1 MNMGPQHPSAHGV
14 FRAILTLEGE
24 TVVAVDAVIGYLHRC
39 HEKLAETLTYV
50 QYPSIASKTDYVSAM
65 TAELTYVSAVEK
77 VGKIDVPRRAQY
89 LRVLAAELQ
98 RVASHCLWLGTW
110 CMDMGGAL
118 GGGATVF
125 LYAIRERELILDLF
139 EALTGARL
147 LYGFHQVG
155 GVRYDLPAG
164 WTEQC
169 RQTLNLI
176 EQRLREYEAMLED
189 NPFFLVRTQGVGVI
203 SRELA
208 LDVGVCGPLIRGSGI
223 DYDVRRAEPYSSYG
237 EFTFKVPVETAGD
250 CYARYRVRMVEFRES
265 IAIARQALDGLPEG
279 PISSRP
285 GVKSVGQVRVPK
297 GEGYARV
304 EGARGELGCYLVA
317 DGGAKPYRLKWRGAS
332 FCNLAVLPHIIPG
345 HKIADVVAIMGSV
358 DPVFGE
364 SRQPAGERRPS
375 IRPLRWLSV
384 VPPILYHAIAA
395 FVVLNVVIGL
405 VTYVTLLERK
415 FAARMQSRIGPY
427 YVGWPHGWL
436 QPIADALKL
445 MMKEDIVPNQADRW
459 VYNLAP
465 LVFLVPCMLIFATI
479 PFAPG
484 LGVADLN
491 IGVLFFLAVSS
502 LEIVGLFM
510 GGWGSH
516 NKYALLSAMRAVNQI
531 ISYDLPF
538 VFVALIPVVLA
549 GSLQMSAIVAA
560 QSGLFGWFVFYPV
573 LGQLAFV
580 AFLVATLAAENR
592 VPFDILEA
600 ESELVA
606 GFRVEYSGMK
616 FALIQ
621 LAEYA
626 HMIGTSFLG
635 ALLFLGGWLG
645 PGPEWLGP
653 LWFLLKAMFV
663 FLVVTWVRWSF
674 VRIRVDQ
681 ILAISWKLL
690 LPISLVLLLATAFVV
705 AYRSAGVA

>member
-1 MNMGPQHPSAHGV
+1 MPP
-14 FRAILTLEGE
+14 
-24 TVVAVDAVIGYLHRC
+24 YLH
-39 HEKLAETLTYV
+39 
-50 QYPSIASKTDYVSAM
+50 
-65 TAELTYVSAVEK
+65 
-77 VGKIDVPRRAQY
+77 
-89 LRVLAAELQ
+89 
-98 RVASHCLWLGTW
+98 
-110 CMDMGGAL
+110 
-118 GGGATVF
+118 
-125 LYAIRERELILDLF
+125 
-139 EALTGARL
+139 
-147 LYGFHQVG
+147 
-155 GVRYDLPAG
+155 
-164 WTEQC
+164 
-169 RQTLNLI
+169 
-176 EQRLREYEAMLED
+176 
-189 NPFFLVRTQGVGVI
+189 
-203 SRELA
+203 
-208 LDVGVCGPLIRGSGI
+208 
-223 DYDVRRAEPYSSYG
+223 
-237 EFTFKVPVETAGD
+237 
-250 CYARYRVRMVEFRES
+250 
-265 IAIARQALDGLPEG
+265 
-279 PISSRP
+279 
-285 GVKSVGQVRVPK
+285 
-297 GEGYARV
+297 
-304 EGARGELGCYLVA
+304 
-317 DGGAKPYRLKWRGAS
+317 
-332 FCNLAVLPHIIPG
+332 
-345 HKIADVVAIMGSV
+345 
-358 DPVFGE
+358 
-364 SRQPAGERRPS
+364 
-375 IRPLRWLSV
+375 
-384 VPPILYHAIAA
+384 HAITG
-395 FVVLNVVIGL
+395 FIVLNVVIGL

-445 MMKEDIVPNQADRW
+445 MMKEDIVPTAADRW

-465 LVFLVPCMLIFATI
+465 IVFLIPCVLIFATI

-510 GGWGSH
+510 GGWGSN

-538 VFVALIPVVLA
+538 IFAALVPVVLA
-549 GSLQMSAIVAA
+549 GSLQMSAIVEA
-560 QSGLFGWFVFYPV
+560 QAGLWFVLYPG

-580 AFLVATLAAENR
+580 AFLIATLAAENR

-621 LAEYA
+621 LGEYA

-645 PGPEWLGP
+645 PGSEQWPLLGAV
-653 LWFLLKAMFV
+653 WFLLKAMLV

-690 LPISLVLLLATAFVV
+690 LPATLLLLMATALVV
-705 AYRSAGVA
+705 ALQGPRAV